1 METMATSVMMPP
13 RLHSK
18 LAIWSLI
25 LGILAVASFGA
36 WRSLRSQGAAGKVGA
51 PGQWVAPEMRDVST
65 TVSATG
71 TVRLKSGAE
80 VRVGAQLSGIVR
92 RLNVTVG
99 SKVHAG
105 DVIAEIDDR
114 PVQAKIDQAQTQLAQ
129 SQVTLAKSRIDSW
142 RMQKLFEAGV
152 TSRQQLDDATA
163 GLAAAQAA
171 VTAAESSLAVAKVDL
186 VYVEIRAP
194 ISGTIASVSTLQ
206 GETVAASF
214 ATPTFVTII
223 QESALEVVAMVD
235 EADIGNVRPGLSV
248 SFTTETYPDQE
259 FVGTVARVAPIATF
273 VSGVVNYEVALS
285 IGRAVAIL
293 KPDMTTNVS
302 IVTAKHR
309 ALLIPA
315 ACIHQQDGEK
325 FVYIRTSADTSV
337 KRTVTTG
344 ARITKDVEITSGLSA
359 NNRVLLQR
367 DGGES

>member
-1 METMATSVMMPP
+1 
-13 RLHSK
+13 
-18 LAIWSLI
+18 
-25 LGILAVASFGA
+25 
-36 WRSLRSQGAAGKVGA
+36 
-51 PGQWVAPEMRDVST
+51 MRDVST

-114 PVQAKIDQAQTQLAQ
+114 PVRAKIDQAQTQLAQ
-129 SQVTLAKSRIDSW
+129 AQVTLAKSRTDSG
-142 RMQKLFEAGV
+142 RVQKLFEAGV
-152 TSRQQLDDATA
+152 IPRQQLDDSTA
-163 GLAAAQAA
+163 ALAAAQAA
-171 VTAAESSLAVAKVDL
+171 VAAAESSFSAAKVDL
-186 VYVEIRAP
+186 SYVEIRAP

-223 QESALEVVAMVD
+223 QGSALEVVAMVD

-248 SFTTETYPDQE
+248 SFTTETYPDRE
-259 FVGTVARVAPIATF
+259 FTAQVSRIAPVATII
-273 VSGVVNYEVALS
+273 SGVVNYEVAIS
-285 IGRAVAIL
+285 IGRDIASL

-309 ALLIPA
+309 ALLIPTE
-315 ACIHQQDGEK
+315 CIHKKDGLTFL
-325 FVYIRTSADTSV
+325 FVRTPADTLV
-337 KRTVTTG
+337 KRTVATG
-344 ARITKDVEITSGLSA
+344 ARTGNDVEITSGLRA
-359 NNRVLLQR
+359 NERVLLKPA
-367 DGGES
+367 GGES